1 MKILHVIASCDRTE
15 GGPVEG
21 VFRLGDAF
29 REMGHEQELLT
40 LDHAGDAAV
49 RNAPG
54 TVHALGRKRS
64 DGAGIVSRALNWSRY
79 SPAAADWLRKHAH
92 EYDGVIVDGLWN
104 FSTRAARL
112 GLKRSRTPYIVF
124 SHGMLDPWFRSR
136 YPLKHLAKSVLWQFN
151 EGPLMRGA
159 AAAAFTTERERDL
172 AKAVWRPWG
181 ITEQVVGY
189 GTAAPPAERPS
200 MKGAFQRRVPALG
213 GAPYLLFLGRIH
225 EKKGCDILVSAFGDI
240 CASIDAH
247 LVMAGPGDASYIAD
261 LQQLAAKSGC
271 ADRIHWPGMLEGD
284 EKWGALYGCDAMI
297 LPSHQENF
305 GVVVA
310 EALGCARPVIVSDQV
325 NIFADVQ
332 RAGAGMICRDARDS
346 VAAAMAG
353 FFRLDAGSRAA
364 MGERGKQ
371 LFKSRFNIARTA
383 EQLVDIL
390 GRAKQ

>member
-1 MKILHVIASCDRTE
+1 MNILHVIASCDRTE

-40 LDHAGDAAV
+40 LDHSYDAAV
-49 RNAPG
+49 RDAPSV
-54 TVHALGRKRS
+54 VHAIGRKKS
-64 DGAGIVSRALNWSRY
+64 VGAGIASRALNWSRY
-79 SPAAADWLRKHAH
+79 SPAAVDWLREHAD

-104 FSTRAARL
+104 FSTRVARL
-112 GLKRSRTPYIVF
+112 GLQRSRTPYIVF

-136 YPLKHLAKSVLWQFN
+136 YPLKHLAKSVLWRFN

-172 AKAVWRPWG
+172 AKALWRPWG

-189 GTAAPPAERPS
+189 GTAAPPAESPS
-200 MKGAFQRRVPALG
+200 MKDAFQGRVSGLQ

-225 EKKGCDILVSAFGDI
+225 EKKGCDILVNAFGDFWEG
-240 CASIDAH
+240 SDAH
-247 LVMAGPGDASYIAD
+247 LVIAGPGDASFTAT
-261 LQQLAAKSGC
+261 LRELAAKSGC
-271 ADRIHWPGMLEGD
+271 AERIHWPGMLEGD

-310 EALGCARPVIVSDQV
+310 EALACGRPVIISDQV
-325 NIFADVQ
+325 NISGDVQ
-332 RAGAGMICRDARDS
+332 RAQAGIICRDTRDS
-346 VAAAMAG
+346 VVEAMTR
-353 FFRLDAGSRAA
+353 FFRLDAVAREA
-364 MGERGKQ
+364 MGERGKR
-371 LFKSRFNIARTA
+371 LFQTQFNIARTA
-383 EQLVDIL
+383 EELVEIL
-390 GRAKQ
+390 SHAKR

>member
-1 MKILHVIASCDRTE
+1 MNILHVIASCDRTE

-40 LDHAGDAAV
+40 LDHSDDAAV
-49 RNAPG
+49 RDAPSV
-54 TVHALGRKRS
+54 VHALGRKKS
-64 DGAGIVSRALNWSRY
+64 VSAGIASRALNWSRY
-79 SPAAADWLRKHAH
+79 SPAAVDWLREHAD

-104 FSTRAARL
+104 FSTRVARL
-112 GLKRSRTPYIVF
+112 GLQRSRTPYIVF

-172 AKAVWRPWG
+172 AKALWRPWG

-189 GTAAPPAERPS
+189 GTAAPPAESPS
-200 MKGAFQRRVPALG
+200 MKDAFQGRVSGLQA
-213 GAPYLLFLGRIH
+213 APYLLFLGRIH
-225 EKKGCDILVSAFGDI
+225 EKKGGDILVNAFGDFWEG
-240 CASIDAH
+240 SDAH
-247 LVMAGPGDASYIAD
+247 LVIAGPGDASFIAT
-261 LQQLAAKSGC
+261 LRELAAKSGC
-271 ADRIHWPGMLEGD
+271 AERIHWPGMLEGD

-310 EALGCARPVIVSDQV
+310 EALGCGRPVIISDQV
-325 NIFADVQ
+325 NISGDVQ
-332 RAGAGMICRDARDS
+332 RAQAGIICHDTRAS
-346 VAAAMAG
+346 VAEAMTR
-353 FFRLDAGSRAA
+353 FFRLDAGAREA
-364 MGERGKQ
+364 MGERGKR
-371 LFKSRFNIARTA
+371 LFQTQFNIARTA
-383 EQLVDIL
+383 EELVEIL
-390 GRAKQ
+390 SHAKR